1 MASRRMRT
9 VALVALGGIM
19 AAAVTVTYFYR
30 ADIQQA
36 RDRVSRGSQMAH
48 TSCGPIEYAVVG
60 HGPPVLIVHG
70 AGGGFDQGLLFGAP
84 LVEQGFRI
92 IAMSRFGYLRTPLP
106 EDASPAAQADAHA
119 CLLSSLGIDRVAVIG
134 GSAGAPSSMQFALRH
149 PTRVTALVLLVPAL
163 YVPRADNA
171 PSVHTP
177 PGMQFMVD
185 TVLQSDFLFWLMSK
199 FARDTLIRIVLA
211 TPPTVMEQAPAEE
224 QARVQH
230 VIDRLLP
237 ISQRRNGLLNEA
249 KVIPFLPRY
258 ALENITVPTLAVSSV
273 DDLFGTYDA
282 ARYTADHIRG
292 AQFVGYPNGGHLWV
306 GHQHE
311 LTKEITQFLKH
322 KAS

>member
-1 MASRRMRT
+1 M
-9 VALVALGGIM
+9 ALGGII
-19 AAAVTVTYFYR
+19 AAAVTITYLYR
-30 ADIQQA
+30 ADIQHA
-36 RDRVSRGSQMAH
+36 RNRVSRGSQMAQ
-48 TSCGPIEYAVVG
+48 TSCGPIEYAVIG
-60 HGPPVLIVHG
+60 HGPPVLVVHG
-70 AGGGFDQGLLFGAP
+70 AGGGFDQGLAFSAP

-149 PTRVTALVLLVPAL
+149 PTKVTALVLLVPAL

-185 TVLQSDFLFWLMSK
+185 TVLRSDFLFWLMSK

-211 TPPTVMEQAPAEE
+211 TPPIVMERASAEE

-230 VIDRLLP
+230 VIDHLLP
-237 ISQRRNGLLNEA
+237 ISQRRNGLMNEG

-258 ALENITVPTLAVSSV
+258 ALGDIMVPTLAVSCA

-292 AQFVGYPNGGHLWV
+292 AKFVGYPNGGHLWV

-311 LTKEITQFLKH
+311 LTKEITQFLK
-322 KAS
+322 AQTS